1 MRNLFTIAFLT
12 IFLAGCSLIKVPSF
26 WDPNQAQS
34 IVDVQFAIEKIDCD
48 NLEETQITAVTNE
61 IEWFQTYSKSYG
73 WRHQDML
80 ELIEPLDQ
88 TVSAFEKRYNEE
100 ESINPV
106 YCNLKKKNMQ
116 QQSARAAQVI
126 LKRFKL

>member
-1 MRNLFTIAFLT
+1 MRLIAIGLLSLVIT
-12 IFLAGCSLIKVPSF
+12 GCSLVKVPSF

-34 IVDVQFAIEKIDCD
+34 IVDVQVAIERIDCD
-48 NLEETQITAVTNE
+48 NLKQKQITAVTNE
-61 IEWFQTYSKSYG
+61 IQWFQTYSESYG
-73 WRHQDML
+73 WRHQDVL
-80 ELIEPLDQ
+80 ELVEPLDE
-88 TVSAFEKRYNEE
+88 TVATLESRFEKE

-116 QQSARAAQVI
+116 QQSGRAAEAI

>member
-1 MRNLFTIAFLT
+1 MRLIAIGLLSIVIT
-12 IFLAGCSLIKVPSF
+12 GCSIVKVPSF

-34 IVDVQFAIEKIDCD
+34 IVDVQVAIERIDCD
-48 NLEETQITAVTNE
+48 NLKQKQITAVTNE
-61 IEWFQTYSKSYG
+61 IQWFQTYSESYG
-73 WRHQDML
+73 WRHQDVL
-80 ELIEPLDQ
+80 GLVEPLDE
-88 TVSAFEKRYNEE
+88 TVATFESRFEKE

-116 QQSARAAQVI
+116 QQSGRAAEAI

>member
-1 MRNLFTIAFLT
+1 MKTLT
-12 IFLAGCSLIKVPSF
+12 ILSFTLLLVGCSLVKVPSF

-34 IVDVQFAIEKIDCD
+34 IVDVQVAIERIDCD
-48 NLEETQITAVTNE
+48 NLEETQITAVTDE
-61 IEWFQTYSKSYG
+61 IEWFQTYSESYG

-88 TVSAFEKRYNEE
+88 TVTAFEKRYNEE

-106 YCNLKKKNMQ
+106 YCDLKKKNMQ
-116 QQSARAAQVI
+116 QQSSRAAQAI

>member
-1 MRNLFTIAFLT
+1 MRLIAIGLLSIVIT
-12 IFLAGCSLIKVPSF
+12 GCSIVKVPSF

-34 IVDVQFAIEKIDCD
+34 IVDVQVAIERIECD
-48 NLEETQITAVTNE
+48 NLKQKQITAVTNE
-61 IEWFQTYSKSYG
+61 IQWFQTYSESYG
-73 WRHQDML
+73 WRHQDVL
-80 ELIEPLDQ
+80 GLVEPLDE
-88 TVSAFEKRYNEE
+88 TVATFESRFEKE

-116 QQSARAAQVI
+116 QQSGRAAEAI

>member
-1 MRNLFTIAFLT
+1 MRLITIGLLSLVIT
-12 IFLAGCSLIKVPSF
+12 GCSLVKVPSF

-34 IVDVQFAIEKIDCD
+34 IVDVQVAIERIDCD
-48 NLEETQITAVTNE
+48 NLKQKQITAVTNE
-61 IEWFQTYSKSYG
+61 IQWFQTYSESYG
-73 WRHQDML
+73 WRHQDVL
-80 ELIEPLDQ
+80 ELVEPLDE
-88 TVSAFEKRYNEE
+88 TVAAFESRLEKE

-116 QQSARAAQVI
+116 QQSGRAAEAI

>member
-1 MRNLFTIAFLT
+1 MKILIPACFALS
-12 IFLAGCSLIKVPSF
+12 LVGCSLVKVPSF

-34 IVDVQFAIEKIDCD
+34 IVDVQVAIERIDCD
-48 NLEETQITAVTNE
+48 NLKQEQIRAVTNE
-61 IEWFQTYSKSYG
+61 IQWFQTYSESYG
-73 WRHQDML
+73 WRHQDVL
-80 ELIEPLDQ
+80 ELVEPLDE
-88 TVSAFEKRYNEE
+88 TVAAFESRFEKE

-116 QQSARAAQVI
+116 QQSSRAAEAI

>member
-1 MRNLFTIAFLT
+1 MKTLLT
-12 IFLAGCSLIKVPSF
+12 ACFALLLVGCSLVKVPSF

-34 IVDVQFAIEKIDCD
+34 IVDVQVAIERIDCD
-48 NLEETQITAVTNE
+48 NLKQEQITAVTNE
-61 IEWFQTYSKSYG
+61 IQWFQTYSESYG
-73 WRHQDML
+73 WRHQDVL
-80 ELIEPLDQ
+80 ELVEPLDE
-88 TVSAFEKRYNEE
+88 TVAAFESRFEKE

-116 QQSARAAQVI
+116 QQSGRAAEAI